1 MNGTISFDFSNMCA
15 SHVGMRAI
23 ADEQIALAAQKI
35 GEVHAAMCKKKD
47 AMAWRGLP
55 YNQDEVVEKIEKA
68 AKEIRA
74 KFENFVVLGI
84 GGSALGSKAL
94 FSACCHP
101 FYNELPAEKR
111 GGPRF
116 YVLDNVDPD
125 LLTGLLDTIDPEKTA
140 FHVITKSGNT
150 VETMT
155 QFMLVSSILSE
166 RLGGKFKENLYI
178 TTDKEKGI
186 LKTIVN
192 ANGWDNF
199 IVTDGVGGRFSVLC
213 PVGLLSAAV
222 LGLDIRALLAG
233 AAAMDKE
240 CTKPTLEENPAYLYA
255 LLYTEAM
262 KMGANISVVMP
273 YANALAPTAEW
284 YCQLWAESLGKRTDN
299 AGNIVNAGQTP
310 VRALGVTDQHSQIQL
325 YNEGP
330 FDKIITFIEV
340 ENFKNQLSIPK
351 APFSVGESEYLA
363 GQSFN
368 KLISSEMAATVR
380 AVSDAGK
387 MNNTIKI
394 SELNEY
400 TFGKLLFFFEMATAA
415 AGEFLSINAFDQ
427 PGVEAGK
434 IATFALMG
442 RAGYEDEAKRL
453 SQTAKPRAELTFRV

>member
-1 MNGTISFDFSNMCA
+1 MKGNLKFDFGNMCA
-15 SHVGMRAI
+15 SQTGAHALTDERI
-23 ADEQIALAAQKI
+23 ASAQVRL
-35 GEVHAAMCKKKD
+35 GEVHAAMCAKLD
-47 AMAWRGLP
+47 AMAWRKLP
-55 YNQDEVVEKIEKA
+55 YNQDGVVEKIEKTA
-68 AKEIRA
+68 AGIREN
-74 KFENFVVLGI
+74 FENFVVLGI

-125 LLTGLLDTIDPEKTA
+125 LLSGLLDTIDVTRTA

-155 QFMLVSSILSE
+155 QFMLVSRVLADRIGS
-166 RLGGKFKENLYI
+166 RFKENIYI
-178 TTDKEKGI
+178 TTDKSSGI
-186 LKTIVN
+186 LKKIVD

-199 IVTDGVGGRFSVLC
+199 IVPDGVGGRFSVLC

-222 LGLDIRALLAG
+222 LGLDVRALLAG
-233 AAAMDKE
+233 AAAMDE
-240 CTKPTLEENPAYLYA
+240 ACCRPSLAENPAYLYA

-262 KMGANISVVMP
+262 KMGVNISVVMP

-299 AGNIVNAGQTP
+299 AGNTVNAGQTP

-330 FDKIITFIEV
+330 FDKIITFINV
-340 ENFKNQLSIPK
+340 ENFKNRLEIPD
-351 APFSVGESEYLA
+351 APFDVYDSGYLA

-368 KLISSEMAATVR
+368 KLIASEMAATVR

-387 MNNTIKI
+387 MNNTITI

-400 TFGKLLFFFEMATAA
+400 SFGKLLFFFEMATAA
-415 AGEFLSINAFDQ
+415 AGEFLKINAFDQ

-434 IATFALMG
+434 IATYALMG
-442 RAGYEDEAKRL
+442 REGYEEEASRL
-453 SQTAKPRAELTFRV
+453 RAVKSVRTAYRFTV

>member
-1 MNGTISFDFSNMCA
+1 MKGNLTFDFSNMCA
-15 SHVGMRAI
+15 QAVGAHAI
-23 ADEQIALAAQKI
+23 DESRFERGQALV
-35 GEVHAAMCKKKD
+35 GEVHKAMCEKRG
-47 AMAWRGLP
+47 AMAWRNLP
-55 YNQDEVVEKIEKA
+55 YNQEEVLEKIEQA
-68 AKEIRA
+68 GKEIRK

-101 FYNELPAEKR
+101 FYNELPAAR
-111 GGPRF
+111 RSGPRF

-125 LLTGLLDTIDPEKTA
+125 LLSGLFDVIDVEKTA

-155 QFMLVSSILSE
+155 QFMLISRMLSD
-166 RLGGKFKENLYI
+166 RLGEKFKENLYI
-178 TTDKEKGI
+178 TTDKATGI
-186 LKTIVN
+186 LKKIVD
-192 ANGWDNF
+192 ANGWEHF
-199 IVTDGVGGRFSVLC
+199 IVPDGVGGRFSVLC

-222 LGLDIRALLAG
+222 LGLDVRALLAG
-233 AAAMDKE
+233 AAAMDE
-240 CTKPTLEENPAYLYA
+240 VCCRPGLEENPAYLYA
-255 LLYTEAM
+255 LLYTQAM
-262 KMGANISVVMP
+262 EMGANISVVMP

-299 AGNIVNAGQTP
+299 AGNVVHAGQTP

-340 ENFKNQLSIPK
+340 GQFKNQLGIPS
-351 APFSVGESEYLA
+351 APFDVYDSSYLA

-368 KLISSEMAATVR
+368 KLIASEAAATVR

-387 MNNTIKI
+387 MNNRITID
-394 SELNEY
+394 ELNEY
-400 TFGKLLFFFEMATAA
+400 SFGKLLFFFEMATAA
-415 AGEFLSINAFDQ
+415 AGEFLKINAFDQ

-434 IATFALMG
+434 IATYALMG
-442 RAGYEDEAKRL
+442 RAGYEEEARRL
-453 SQTAKPRAELTFRV
+453 STAKPAREGFVFTV

>member
-1 MNGTISFDFSNMCA
+1 MTGNVKFDFSNMCA
-15 SHVGMRAI
+15 SSVGNRAI
-23 ADEQIALAAQKI
+23 ADEQIALAAQKV

-47 AMAWRGLP
+47 AMAWRKLP
-55 YNQDEVVEKIEKA
+55 YNQDEVLVKIEAA
-68 AKEIRA
+68 AKEIRE

-125 LLTGLLDTIDPEKTA
+125 LLSGLLDTIDPVKTA

-155 QFMLVSSILSE
+155 QFMLVSRILTD
-166 RLGGKFKENLYI
+166 RLGDRFKENLYI
-178 TTDKEKGI
+178 TTDKQSGI
-186 LKTIVN
+186 LKKIVD

-199 IVTDGVGGRFSVLC
+199 IVPDGVGGRFSVLC

-222 LGLDIRALLAG
+222 LGLDVRALLAG
-233 AAAMDKE
+233 AADMDKVCCE
-240 CTKPTLEENPAYLYA
+240 PELEKNPAYLYA

-262 KMGANISVVMP
+262 KVGVNISVVMP

-284 YCQLWAESLGKRTDN
+284 YCQLWAESLGKATDW
-299 AGNIVNAGQTP
+299 AGNTVNAGQTP

-340 ENFKNQLSIPK
+340 ENFKNTLRIPA
-351 APFSVGESEYLA
+351 APFDVGESAYLA

-368 KLISSEMAATVR
+368 KLIASEMAATVR
-380 AVSDAGK
+380 AVSDHGK
-387 MNNTIKI
+387 MNNTIRI

-415 AGEFLSINAFDQ
+415 AGEFLNINAFDQ

-453 SQTAKPRAELTFRV
+453 SATAAPRAAFTFEV

>member
-1 MNGTISFDFSNMCA
+1 MKGNLRFDFSNMCA
-15 SHVGMRAI
+15 SHIGTHAVSDGCI
-23 ADEQIALAAQKI
+23 AQAQARL
-35 GEVHAAMCKKKD
+35 GEVHAAMCSKLE
-47 AMAWRGLP
+47 AMAWRKLP
-55 YNQDEVVEKIEKA
+55 YNQDTVVEKIEKTA
-68 AKEIRA
+68 SEIRD

-101 FYNELPAEKR
+101 FYNELPTEKR

-125 LLTGLLDTIDPEKTA
+125 LLTGLLDTIDVGKTA

-155 QFMLVSSILSE
+155 QFMLISHILSV
-166 RLGGKFKENLYI
+166 RLGERFKENIYI
-178 TTDKEKGI
+178 TTDKSSGI
-186 LKTIVN
+186 LKKIVD

-199 IVTDGVGGRFSVLC
+199 VVPDGVGGRFSVLC

-222 LGLDIRALLAG
+222 LGLDVRALLAG
-233 AAAMDKE
+233 AAAMDE
-240 CTKPTLEENPAYLYA
+240 ACRRPTLAENPAYLYA
-255 LLYTEAM
+255 LLYTQAM
-262 KMGANISVVMP
+262 KMGANVSVVMP

-284 YCQLWAESLGKRTDN
+284 YCQLWAESLGKRADN
-299 AGNIVNAGQTP
+299 AGNTINAGQTP

-340 ENFKNQLSIPK
+340 ENFKNRLEIPA
-351 APFSVGESEYLA
+351 APFDVYDSSYLA

-368 KLISSEMAATVR
+368 KLIASEMAATVR

-387 MNNTIKI
+387 MNNRITL
-394 SELNEY
+394 SQLNEY
-400 TFGKLLFFFEMATAA
+400 SFGKLLFFFEMATAA
-415 AGEFLSINAFDQ
+415 AGEFLNINAFDQ

-434 IATFALMG
+434 IATYALMG
-442 RAGYEDEAKRL
+442 RSGYEDEARRL
-453 SQTAKPRAELTFRV
+453 RTAKAAREDFVFTV